1 MLVVFVKF
9 SVSVFRENLD
19 LTRSVELV
27 DLELT
32 KRIK

>member
-1 MLVVFVKF
+1 MKKIF
-9 SVSVFRENLD
+9 D

-32 KRIK
+32 KWIKWHSWLWLQAK